1 MPFIIYS
8 ELQSHVPIKD
18 IVKNWK
24 NIGKPNKNKA
34 IIELVINMTGFDHE
48 VTMNEIK
55 QTENAQNYQ
64 KIVKNLIKSVG
75 FFFILNK
82 SA

>member
-1 MPFIIYS
+1 MPFNIYS

-82 SA
+82 ST